1 LNRIEDV
8 ASLNV
13 PVLLE
18 GETGVGKELFASA
31 IHDKSAR
38 KENSFIKVNCA
49 AIPSELMES
58 ELFGYEKG
66 AFTGAEKRKKGMFEL
81 ADRGTLFLD
90 EIGDLPLSLQPKL
103 LRALEDGEI
112 QLLGA
117 EVFKKVNVRIV
128 AATNRSLEEEVEKGR
143 FRSDLYYRINV
154 FPITI
159 PPLRQRKSDIPL
171 LVKAFVNSFNS
182 QYHKDVVQISE
193 SLMDDLTSYSWP
205 GNVRQLRNV
214 IERAVI
220 TSSESRLKLSDPLP
234 LSSGLVSD
242 QQIVYSEN
250 SGKSLTLEECER
262 RHITRVLEQ
271 CNWKISGKS
280 SASEI
285 LDLPSS
291 TLRSKMKKLGIK
303 AQKKLS

>member
-1 LNRIEDV
+1 
-8 ASLNV
+8 LNV

-81 ADRGTLFLD
+81 ADKGTLFLD

-182 QYHKDVVQISE
+182 QYHKDIVQISE
-193 SLMDDLTSYSWP
+193 SLMDDLISYTWP

-220 TSSESRLKLSDPLP
+220 TSSESRLRLADPLP
-234 LSSGLVSD
+234 LT
-242 QQIVYSEN
+242 SEATAFDPQN
-250 SGKSLTLEECER
+250 SHSNIANQALTLEECER
-262 RHITRVLEQ
+262 LHITNILEQ

-291 TLRSKMKKLGIK
+291 TLRSKMKKLGIN
-303 AQKKLS
+303 AQKKRN